1 MRISDIFNLIQ
12 SSNKLRRKPV
22 KIRLKMYK
30 GLLLGLTFLLL
41 FSCAKKEDVVLLG
54 EFGSLTG
61 VTATFGRSTQRGIQ
75 MAVDEINKAGGIEG
89 KTVKIIVEDDQ
100 SKPEEAATVVK
111 KLVTQDK
118 VLIVLGEVASSRSL
132 AGAPICQEEKVPM
145 ITPAS
150 TNPKVTQV
158 GDYIFRVCFIDPFQG
173 EVMAKFAR
181 NTLKTNKAAILKDIK
196 NDYSVGLAQFFT
208 ETFKGLG
215 GSIVSEESYSEGDI
229 EFRAQLTAIKA
240 KNPEV
245 IFIPGYY
252 TEVGLIA
259 RQARDLEITVP
270 LIGGDGWDS
279 PRLVEIGGSA
289 LENTYYSNHYT
300 AEDPSPEIQKF
311 ISDYKTKYNEVPD
324 AMAPL
329 GYDAA
334 RIAFDAIKRSGI
346 LKEENLKQAYK
357 DNPQAK
363 SLMDA
368 INTPKSRELIRN
380 AIAETSDFPGV
391 TGLITIDENRNA
403 KKTAVVVKIESG
415 KVKFVETINPD

>member
-1 MRISDIFNLIQ
+1 MKRNC
-12 SSNKLRRKPV
+12 
-22 KIRLKMYK
+22 KIWLELALVVV
-30 GLLLGLTFLLL
+30 GTLL
-41 FSCAKKEDVVLLG
+41 FSCAKKEDVVILG

-61 VTATFGRSTQRGIQ
+61 GTATFGKSTQKGIE
-75 MAVDEINKAGGIEG
+75 MALEEVNKAGGIQG
-89 KTVKIIVEDDQ
+89 KPVRIVVEDDQ
-100 SKPEEAATVVK
+100 SKPEEAATAVK
-111 KLVTQDK
+111 KLVNQDK
-118 VLIVLGEVASSRSL
+118 VLVVLGEVASSRSL
-132 AGAPICQEEKVPM
+132 AGAPICQEAKVPM

-158 GDYIFRVCFIDPFQG
+158 GDFIFRVCFIDPFQG

-181 NTLKTNKAAILKDIK
+181 NTLKASKAAILKDIK

-208 ETFKGLG
+208 ETFKNLG
-215 GSIVSEESYSEGDI
+215 GTVITEESYSEGDI
-229 EFRAQLTAIKA
+229 EFRAQLTSLKA
-240 KNPEV
+240 KKPDV

-259 RQARDLEITVP
+259 RQARDLGITVP

-279 PRLVEIGGSA
+279 PRLIEIGGKA

-300 AEDPSPEIQKF
+300 PDDPRPEVQKF
-311 ISDYKTKYNEVPD
+311 LADYKAKYNEIPD

-346 LKEENLKQAYK
+346 LDEKSIK
-357 DNPQAK
+357 DSYRQNPQAK
-363 SLMDA
+363 SLMEA
-368 INTPKSRELIRN
+368 INTTSNRERIRD
-380 AIAETSDFPGV
+380 ALAQTKDFPGV

-403 KKTAVVVKIESG
+403 KKAAVVLKIEDG
-415 KVKFVETINPD
+415 KLKYVETISP

>member
-1 MRISDIFNLIQ
+1 MKTDWRMHKVLF
-12 SSNKLRRKPV
+12 
-22 KIRLKMYK
+22 
-30 GLLLGLTFLLL
+30 LGLAILLL

-75 MAVDEINKAGGIEG
+75 MAVDEVNKSGGIEG
-89 KTVKIIVEDDQ
+89 KPVKIIVEDDQ

-111 KLVTQDK
+111 KLTTQDK
-118 VLIVLGEVASSRSL
+118 VLMVLGEVASSRSL
-132 AGAPICQEEKVPM
+132 AGAPICQEAGVPM
-145 ITPAS
+145 ITPSS

-158 GDYIFRVCFIDPFQG
+158 GDFIFRVCFIDPFQG

-181 NTLKTNKAAILKDIK
+181 NTLKASKAAILKDIK

-208 ETFKGLG
+208 ETFKNLG
-215 GSIVSEESYSEGDI
+215 GSIVSGESYSEGDI

-240 KNPEV
+240 KKPEV

-252 TEVGLIA
+252 TEVGLVA
-259 RQARDLEITVP
+259 RQARDLGITVP

-300 AEDPSPEIQKF
+300 PEDPRPEIQKF
-311 ISDYKTKYNEVPD
+311 IADYKAKYNEVPD

-334 RIAFDAIKRSGI
+334 RIAFDAIRRSEI
-346 LKEENLKQAYK
+346 LKEENLRQAYK

-363 SLMDA
+363 FLMDA
-368 INTPKSRELIRN
+368 INTPKNRRLIRN

-391 TGLITIDENRNA
+391 TGLVTIDENRNA
-403 KKTAVVVKIESG
+403 KKTAVVVKIENG
-415 KVKFVETINPD
+415 KVNFVETIKPD

>member
-1 MRISDIFNLIQ
+1 MKR
-12 SSNKLRRKPV
+12 SSKV
-22 KIRLKMYK
+22 FWGII
-30 GLLLGLTFLLL
+30 LGLASILFL
-41 FSCAKKEDVVLLG
+41 SCAKKEDVIILG

-61 VTATFGRSTQRGIQ
+61 GTATFGKSTQKGIE
-75 MAVDEINKAGGIEG
+75 MAIEEINKAGGIEG
-89 KTVKIIVEDDQ
+89 KLIKILVEDDQ

-132 AGAPICQEEKVPM
+132 AGAPICQEGKVPM
-145 ITPAS
+145 ITPSS

-158 GDYIFRVCFIDPFQG
+158 GDYIFRVCFLDPFQG

-181 NTLKTNKAAILKDIK
+181 NTLKVNKAVILKDIK
-196 NDYSVGLAQFFT
+196 NDYSVGLAQFFA
-208 ETFKGLG
+208 EIFKNLG
-215 GSIVSEESYSEGDI
+215 GAIISEESYSEGDI
-229 EFRAQLTAIKA
+229 EFRAQLTALKA

-259 RQARDLEITVP
+259 RQARDLGINVP

-279 PRLVEIGGSA
+279 PRLIEIGGKA
-289 LENTYYSNHYT
+289 LENTYYSNNY
-300 AEDPSPEIQKF
+300 APEDTRPEVQKF
-311 ISDYKTKYNEVPD
+311 ISDFKAKYNEIPD

-329 GYDAA
+329 GYDAT

-346 LKEENLKQAYK
+346 LEEKNIKESYTENPK
-357 DNPQAK
+357 AK

-368 INTPKSRELIRN
+368 VNTERNRERVRD
-380 AIAETSDFPGV
+380 AIAQTRDFPGV
-391 TGLITIDENRNA
+391 TGVITIDQNRNA
-403 KKTAVVVKIESG
+403 KKSAVVLKYEDG
-415 KVKFVETINPD
+415 KYKYVETINP

>member
-1 MRISDIFNLIQ
+1 MKRNS
-12 SSNKLRRKPV
+12 KV
-22 KIRLKMYK
+22 W
-30 GLLLGLTFLLL
+30 LGLALVVVCIFL
-41 FSCAKKEDVVLLG
+41 FSCAKKEDVVILG

-61 VTATFGRSTQRGIQ
+61 GTATFGKSTQKGIEMALEEVNKTGGIQ
-75 MAVDEINKAGGIEG
+75 G
-89 KTVKIIVEDDQ
+89 KPVRIVVEDDQ
-100 SKPEEAATVVK
+100 SKPEEAATAVK
-111 KLVTQDK
+111 KLVNQDK
-118 VLIVLGEVASSRSL
+118 VLVVLGEVASSRSL
-132 AGAPICQEEKVPM
+132 AGAPICQEAKVPM

-158 GDYIFRVCFIDPFQG
+158 GDFIFRVCFIDPFQG

-181 NTLKTNKAAILKDIK
+181 NTLKASKAAILKDIK

-208 ETFKGLG
+208 ETFKNLG
-215 GSIVSEESYSEGDI
+215 GTVIAEESYSEGDI
-229 EFRAQLTAIKA
+229 EFRAQLTALKA
-240 KNPEV
+240 KKPEV

-259 RQARDLEITVP
+259 RQARDLGITVP

-279 PRLVEIGGSA
+279 PRLIEIGGKA

-300 AEDPSPEIQKF
+300 PDDPRPEVQKF
-311 ISDYKTKYNEVPD
+311 LADYKTKYNEIPD

-346 LKEENLKQAYK
+346 LDEKNIK
-357 DNPQAK
+357 DSYSQNPQAK
-363 SLMDA
+363 SLMEA
-368 INTPKSRELIRN
+368 INTPGNRERIRD
-380 AIAETSDFPGV
+380 ALAQAKDFPGV

-403 KKTAVVVKIESG
+403 KKAAVVLKIEDG
-415 KVKFVETINPD
+415 RLKYVETISP

>member
-1 MRISDIFNLIQ
+1 VRKLFVLKRRNGMKR
-12 SSNKLRRKPV
+12 SS
-22 KIRLKMYK
+22 KIWW
-30 GLLLGLTFLLL
+30 GLALAVVGTLL
-41 FSCAKKEDVVLLG
+41 FSCAKKEDVVILG

-61 VTATFGRSTQRGIQ
+61 GTATFGKSTQRGIE
-75 MAVDEINKAGGIEG
+75 MALEEVNKAGGIQG
-89 KTVKIIVEDDQ
+89 KPVRIVVEDDQ
-100 SKPEEAATVVK
+100 SKPEEAATAVK
-111 KLVTQDK
+111 KLVNQDK
-118 VLIVLGEVASSRSL
+118 VLVVLGEVASSRSL
-132 AGAPICQEEKVPM
+132 AGAPICQEAKVPM

-158 GDYIFRVCFIDPFQG
+158 GDFIFRVCFIDPFQG

-181 NTLKTNKAAILKDIK
+181 NTLKTSKAAILKDIK

-208 ETFKGLG
+208 ETFKNLG
-215 GSIVSEESYSEGDI
+215 GTVIAEESYSEGDI
-229 EFRAQLTAIKA
+229 EFRAQLTSLKA
-240 KNPEV
+240 KKPDV

-259 RQARDLEITVP
+259 RQARDLGITIP

-279 PRLVEIGGSA
+279 PRLIEIGGKA

-300 AEDPSPEIQKF
+300 QDDPRPEVQKF
-311 ISDYKTKYNEVPD
+311 LSDFKAKYNEIPD

-346 LKEENLKQAYK
+346 LDEKNIK
-357 DNPQAK
+357 DSYRQNPQAK

-368 INTPKSRELIRN
+368 INTPGNRERIRD
-380 AIAETSDFPGV
+380 ALVQTKDFPGV

-403 KKTAVVVKIESG
+403 KKTAVVLKIEDG
-415 KVKFVETINPD
+415 KLKYVETISP

>member
-1 MRISDIFNLIQ
+1 MNRCSGLFWGIA
-12 SSNKLRRKPV
+12 V
-22 KIRLKMYK
+22 
-30 GLLLGLTFLLL
+30 LLLFLLI
-41 FSCAKKEDVVLLG
+41 FSCAKKEDVIMLG

-61 VTATFGRSTQRGIQ
+61 VTATFGKSTQRGIE
-75 MAVDEINKAGGIEG
+75 MALEELNQAGGVEG
-89 KTVKIIVEDDQ
+89 KLFRIVVEDDQ
-100 SKPEEAATVVK
+100 SKPEEAATAIK
-111 KLVTQDK
+111 KLINQDK
-118 VLIVLGEVASSRSL
+118 VLLVLGEVASSRTL
-132 AGAPICQEEKVPM
+132 AGAPICQEAKVPL

-150 TNPKVTQV
+150 TNPKVTQI

-181 NTLKTNKAAILKDIK
+181 NTLKVSKAAILKDIK

-208 ETFKGLG
+208 ETFTNLG
-215 GSIVSEESYSEGDI
+215 GQVITEESYAEGDI

-252 TEVGLIA
+252 TEIGLIA
-259 RQARDLEITVP
+259 RQARDLGINVP

-279 PRLVEIGGSA
+279 PRLVEIGGKA

-300 AEDPSPEIQKF
+300 AEDPRPQIQKF
-311 ISDYKTKYNEVPD
+311 ISNYKTRYSETPD

-334 RIAFDAIKRSGI
+334 RIAFDAIRRSGI
-346 LKEENLKQAYK
+346 LQEQNVKKAYQENTGTV
-357 DNPQAK
+357 
-363 SLMDA
+363 SLMEVVNTPHNRQLIRDA
-368 INTPKSRELIRN
+368 IATTK
-380 AIAETSDFPGV
+380 DFPGV
-391 TGLITIDENRNA
+391 TGMITIDENRNA
-403 KKTAVVVKIESG
+403 KKSAVVVKIEDG

>member
-1 MRISDIFNLIQ
+1 MKR
-12 SSNKLRRKPV
+12 SSIILRGV
-22 KIRLKMYK
+22 I
-30 GLLLGLTFLLL
+30 LGLAGIL
-41 FSCAKKEDVVLLG
+41 FISCAKKEDVVVLG
-54 EFGSLTG
+54 EYGSLTG
-61 VTATFGRSTQRGIQ
+61 VTATFGKSTQKGIQ
-75 MAVDEINKAGGIEG
+75 MALDELNKAGGIEG
-89 KTVKIIVEDDQ
+89 KLIKIIVEDDQ

-111 KLVTQDK
+111 KLVNQDK

-132 AGAPICQEEKVPM
+132 AGAPICQEGKVPM
-145 ITPAS
+145 ITPSS

-181 NTLKTNKAAILKDIK
+181 NTLKVSKAAILKDIK

-208 ETFKGLG
+208 ETFKNLG
-215 GSIVSEESYSEGDI
+215 GTIIAEESYSEGDI
-229 EFRAQLTAIKA
+229 DFRAQLTSLKA

-259 RQARDLEITVP
+259 RQARDLGINVP

-279 PRLVEIGGSA
+279 PRLIEIGGKA
-289 LENTYYSNHYT
+289 LENTFYSNHYT
-300 AEDPSPEIQKF
+300 PEDPRPEIQNF
-311 ISDYKTKYNEVPD
+311 ISEYKLKYNEIPD

-346 LKEENLKQAYK
+346 LEEKNIKESYKENPK
-357 DNPQAK
+357 AK

-368 INTPKSRELIRN
+368 INTERNREKIRD
-380 AIAETSDFPGV
+380 AIAQTTDFPGI
-391 TGLITIDENRNA
+391 TGVITIDQNRNA
-403 KKTAVVVKIESG
+403 KKSAVVLKIEDG
-415 KVKFVETINPD
+415 KLKYVETINP

>member
-1 MRISDIFNLIQ
+1 MKRNS
-12 SSNKLRRKPV
+12 
-22 KIRLKMYK
+22 KIW
-30 GLLLGLTFLLL
+30 LGLALVVVGTLL
-41 FSCAKKEDVVLLG
+41 FSCAKKEDVVILG

-61 VTATFGRSTQRGIQ
+61 GTATFGKSTQRGIE
-75 MAVDEINKAGGIEG
+75 MALEEVNKAGGIQG
-89 KTVKIIVEDDQ
+89 KPVRIVVEDDQ
-100 SKPEEAATVVK
+100 SKPEEAATAVK
-111 KLVTQDK
+111 KLVNQDK
-118 VLIVLGEVASSRSL
+118 VLVVLGEVASSRSL
-132 AGAPICQEEKVPM
+132 AGAPICQEAKVPM

-158 GDYIFRVCFIDPFQG
+158 GDFIFRVCFIDPFQG

-181 NTLKTNKAAILKDIK
+181 NTLKTSKAAILKDIK

-208 ETFKGLG
+208 ETFKNLG
-215 GSIVSEESYSEGDI
+215 GTVIAEESYSEGDI
-229 EFRAQLTAIKA
+229 EFRAQLTSLKA
-240 KNPEV
+240 KKPDV

-259 RQARDLEITVP
+259 RQARDLGITIP

-279 PRLVEIGGSA
+279 PRLIEIGGKA

-300 AEDPSPEIQKF
+300 PDDPRPEMQKF
-311 ISDYKTKYNEVPD
+311 LSDFKVKYNEIPD

-346 LKEENLKQAYK
+346 LDEKNIK
-357 DNPQAK
+357 DSYRQNPQAK

-368 INTPKSRELIRN
+368 INTPGNRERIRD
-380 AIAETSDFPGV
+380 ALAQTGDFPGV

-403 KKTAVVVKIESG
+403 KKAAVVLKIEDG
-415 KVKFVETINPD
+415 KLKYVETINP